1 MSETLKSLAI
11 MARDTVR
18 NPKEGAR
25 RALSIPFPRDALW
38 QALGLVVILGLL
50 QTYLNGVLMPGP
62 VDPMTSLFRDAPL
75 KGAIIAGFATV
86 VMVFAVYRVGRMFG
100 GTGDFEGALRLIVWL
115 QAVMLIFNTIQ
126 LLFLVTI
133 PPLAALMGAVNLGLL
148 LWLLTNF
155 VTVLHGFRSLVPV
168 FVMIM
173 VTMFLLGF
181 FFFFLLS
188 LFGLIALPEI
198 QNV

>member
-18 NPKEGAR
+18 DPKEGAR
-25 RALSIPFPRDALW
+25 RVLSIPIPRDALW
-38 QALGLVVILGLL
+38 QALALVVILGLV

-62 VDPMTSLFRDAPL
+62 VDPMTSTFRDAPL
-75 KGAIIAGFATV
+75 KGAIIAGLATV
-86 VMVFAVYRVGRMFG
+86 AMVIALHRVGRLFG
-100 GTGDFEGALRLIVWL
+100 GTGDFDGALRLIVWL
-115 QAVMLIFNTIQ
+115 QAIMLIFNMIQ
-126 LLFLVTI
+126 LFFLVTI
-133 PPLAALMGAVNLGLL
+133 PPLAVLMGAVNLGLL

-155 VTVLHGFRSLVPV
+155 VTVLHGFRSLFPV
-168 FVMIM
+168 FIMIM
-173 VTMFLLGF
+173 VTAFFLGF

-188 LFGLIALPEI
+188 LFGLITLPEI